1 VHNSTHNFHFPDKLN
16 MTMGDGTVPTY
27 SAIIPAFKWAFEF
40 EKNKTIGAKPV
51 KLVNFCSSFN

>member
-1 VHNSTHNFHFPDKLN
+1 
-16 MTMGDGTVPTY
+16 MGDGTVPTY